1 MPNLLFYFKNLRK
14 YQNMCLNKNV
24 LKSYKSKLKIVSC
37 LTPNGFYT
45 LASSRKSFVR
55 ALSLI
60 CGQIKKF
67 LLLQ

>member
-1 MPNLLFYFKNLRK
+1 
-14 YQNMCLNKNV
+14 MCLNKNV

-55 ALSLI
+55 ALFMALKMGLEVI
-60 CGQIKKF
+60 Y
-67 LLLQ
+67 